1 MNQQPEK
8 GIMEIFKE
16 FTFEAAH
23 YLPHAPE
30 GHKCRRLHGHSF
42 MVSIHVSGPVDS
54 HSGWIMDFNDIKQ
67 SFDPLLRQL
76 DHFCL
81 NEIQGLE
88 NPTSENLAKWIWRKL
103 KPVLPQ
109 LSRVII
115 RETCNSGCIYTGQDE
130 S

>member
-1 MNQQPEK
+1 
-8 GIMEIFKE
+8 MEIFKE

-42 MVSIHVSGPVDS
+42 MVSIHVSGPVDPR
-54 HSGWIMDFNDIKQ
+54 SGWIMDFNDIKQ
-67 SFDPLLRQL
+67 SFEPLLKQL

-81 NEIQGLE
+81 NEVQGLE
-88 NPTSENLAKWIWRKL
+88 NPTSENLAKWIWQKL

-115 RETCNSGCIYTGQDE
+115 RETCNSGCIYTGQD
-130 S
+130 